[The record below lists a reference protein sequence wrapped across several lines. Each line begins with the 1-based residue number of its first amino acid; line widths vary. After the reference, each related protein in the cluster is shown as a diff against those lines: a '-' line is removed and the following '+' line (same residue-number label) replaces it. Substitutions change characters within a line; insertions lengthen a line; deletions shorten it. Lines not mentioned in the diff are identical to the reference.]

1 MRLNYINHHFIILS
15 WMNTI
20 LVVQN
25 FYVMVE
31 VNKMKKMKLIN
42 DTLSMSFLA
51 VIAMSSIVFPI
62 IAIVDN
68 HNMKK
73 KMIKTIENKY

>member
-1 MRLNYINHHFIILS
+1 
-15 WMNTI
+15 
-20 LVVQN
+20 
-25 FYVMVE
+25 MVE

-51 VIAMSSIVFPI
+51 VIAVSSIVFPI